1 VGAMVGDKTA
11 KVTFSAD
18 NAEVLQKAA
27 QIDGIQI
34 DPKTL
39 TVTAL
44 TAEAEDA
51 LSNIEGLTLQPKEL
65 DITADV
71 QKVLDAITQIDG
83 VTVDPKT
90 LEITAGTAEAYA
102 KLQEL
107 FANIEGTTVTFNVEP
122 KQREMETGVSITNA
136 KGMSSYIS
144 QLKSDLA
151 EADFGSDIY
160 NSIAAKLT
168 DMTSLSN
175 LVAESLKAGLGTA
188 LFDAADILGEDFWT
202 RAMEGGVED
211 IDWQGIVDKIN
222 EKLKEMD
229 LKPISLDFETG
240 NVTVEGGKDE
250 KGNEQ
255 KGANSNGLKQIVG
268 NISTITGALQQLGV
282 DVPEGFQKTLGIMQ
296 VITTILVAL
305 QSLSTITASTSALK
319 SIPII
324 GMFLHNGGV
333 VHAANGY
340 SVPGNTF
347 SGDQVPAML
356 DSGELVLNKAAQ
368 GNLLTQLDNANNG
381 NVLAGETRV
390 EADEMVLLLR
400 NGAARK
406 GVTIG
411 DYLGL

>member
-1 VGAMVGDKTA
+1 
-11 KVTFSAD
+11 
-18 NAEVLQKAA
+18 VLQKAA

-44 TAEAEDA
+44 TADAENA

-65 DITADV
+65 DIMPDV
-71 QKVLDAITQIDG
+71 RKVLDAITQIDG

-90 LEITAGTAEAYA
+90 MEITANTAEAYNQ
-102 KLQEL
+102 LQEM
-107 FANIEGTTVTFNVEP
+107 FANIEGTTVTFNIEP

-188 LFDAADILGEDFWT
+188 LFDAADILGKDFWT

-229 LKPISLDFETG
+229 IKPISLDFETG
-240 NVTVEGGKDE
+240 NIDGGKDE
-250 KGNEQ
+250 KGTKAASGKDNMSQ
-255 KGANSNGLKQIVG
+255 LISNVH
-268 NISTITGALQQLGV
+268 TITRCLEDMGIE
-282 DVPEGFQKTLGIMQ
+282 VPAGFTK
-296 VITTILVAL
+296 VISSMNLVTTILQTI
-305 QSLSTITASTSALK
+305 QSITTASNAMGK
-319 SIPII
+319 GGGII
-324 GMFLHNGGV
+324 GLVGSLFSSIFGGFFAGGGLV
-333 VHAANGY
+333 PHAANGMV
-340 SVPGNTF
+340 VPGNDHMDRTLIAA
-347 SGDQVPAML
+347 S
-356 DSGELVLNKAAQ
+356 SGELILNAAQ
-368 GNLLTQLDNANNG
+368 QNTVAGLLTQAPAAANMG
-381 NVLAGETRV
+381 RT
-390 EADEMVLLLR
+390 EAYIESDQIRICLL
-400 NGAARK
+400 NGAQAK
-406 GVTIG
+406 GMTLG
-411 DYLGL
+411 QYLGIGG